1 MEKNEKKDI
10 YTVEYELSGVIFY
23 KNVTAFNFEEAKQQ
37 IKSNFLDAKIRAV
50 TILENE
56 EYDHIH

>member
-1 MEKNEKKDI
+1 MEKSKKQDI

-23 KNVTAFNFEEAKQQ
+23 KNVTSFSFNEAKQQ
-37 IKSNFLDAKIRAV
+37 IQSNFLDAKIRAV

-56 EYDHIH
+56 VSDNIH